1 MSQKPSM
8 VALRAGLIYG
18 LIAGLWI
25 LFSDKLLA
33 KFVQDRDQY
42 TRLEI
47 YKGWFFVGFTGVILF
62 IIMRQLLERESQK
75 VKALKKADSLNQ
87 LQNLAL
93 QMIASGKPLTDTLEV
108 LLLGIEAESPT
119 MLVSVLL
126 LDADDVHLRHGSAPS
141 LPEAYI
147 KAVDGV
153 AIGPKVGSCGTAAFR
168 GSPVFVSD
176 IAQDPLWTEYKHL
189 ALPHQ
194 LRSCWSTPILDEHK
208 KVLGTFAIY
217 HHTPGLPQDADVRL
231 IEVVTHTVAT
241 AIIKERVE
249 KNYAGAKSVSA
260 RWWNRRPT
268 RFLCTTRKG
277 GCWM

>member
-1 MSQKPSM
+1 MSQKSNG
-8 VALRAGLIYG
+8 VALRASLLYG
-18 LIAGLWI
+18 LVAAIWI
-25 LFSDKLLA
+25 SLSDWFLDEIIHNKE
-33 KFVQDRDQY
+33 
-42 TRLEI
+42 RLVELET
-47 YKGWFFVGFTGVILF
+47 YKGWGFVIFTALLLFVI
-62 IIMRQLLERESQK
+62 MQQLLRRESK
-75 VKALKKADSLNQ
+75 KIAELKKSESLTR
-87 LQNLAL
+87 LQNEIL

-249 KNYAGAKSVSA
+249 KK
-260 RWWNRRPT
+260 
-268 RFLCTTRKG
+268 TTRERRAFPHAG
-277 GCWM
+277 GTGVRRDFCA